1 MLQPALRTQ
10 LAAPIRSCQLPARRL
25 LSATS
30 PVQDPRKANLDNA
43 PAKPHTI
50 DPRWLTMI
58 KRRIGKCMMFGLR
71 PDQINE
77 GGQILQQ
84 LANDWRELL
93 AGSEGFLTDKKR
105 RSLFKHNVVWG
116 EQVRDWAYI
125 WYIYGHVNNVTY
137 VRYAE
142 TARVNWTRNIGT
154 YIDPANKKEWINLVG
169 STGVGLILRSI
180 KVDYKFPMTSPDKIT
195 VYQRLV
201 PDPNSFLSRQS
212 AFQLQVM
219 ILSEAKQRPAARCHE
234 DIVTYDYKRNQKTHN
249 LPPFVMEQFKVIYEL
264 QEQAQKEWQQQ
275 IAEIENRVRTLELES
290 WDRVDAIEDNGSS

>member
-1 MLQPALRTQ
+1 MKQ
-10 LAAPIRSCQLPARRL
+10 
-25 LSATS
+25 
-30 PVQDPRKANLDNA
+30 
-43 PAKPHTI
+43 
-50 DPRWLTMI
+50 
-58 KRRIGKCMMFGLR
+58 
-71 PDQINE
+71 
-77 GGQILQQ
+77 
-84 LANDWRELL
+84 
-93 AGSEGFLTDKKR
+93 
-105 RSLFKHNVVWG
+105 
-116 EQVRDWAYI
+116 
-125 WYIYGHVNNVTY
+125 
-137 VRYAE
+137 
-142 TARVNWTRNIGT
+142 
-154 YIDPANKKEWINLVG
+154 
-169 STGVGLILRSI
+169 
-180 KVDYKFPMTSPDKIT
+180 PMTSPDKIT

>member
-105 RSLFKHNVVWG
+105 RS
-116 EQVRDWAYI
+116 
-125 WYIYGHVNNVTY
+125 HVNNVTY